1 MRAARQNASPL
12 VEPPPG
18 PPPRLLA
25 LAGLAPLWLWAA
37 PRTREQ
43 GLQSQVRGCLGVT
56 RGLAERKPPS
66 LAAFESR
73 RVLDPIFRHLNSG
86 GEWKQH
92 GFFWKDYE
100 VSSW

>member
-1 MRAARQNASPL
+1 
-12 VEPPPG
+12 
-18 PPPRLLA
+18 
-25 LAGLAPLWLWAA
+25 
-37 PRTREQ
+37 
-43 GLQSQVRGCLGVT
+43 
-56 RGLAERKPPS
+56 LAEAHS
-66 LAAFESR
+66 AESSCLAAVERR

>member
-1 MRAARQNASPL
+1 MLVPL
-12 VEPPPG
+12 
-18 PPPRLLA
+18 RLR
-25 LAGLAPLWLWAA
+25 AA
-37 PRTREQ
+37 PRTREK
-43 GLQSQVRGCLGVT
+43 GLQPRTHARAHARQAAGREVAARPARPARPGPRLYSQPRG
-56 RGLAERKPPS
+56 
-66 LAAFESR
+66 AAFVSR